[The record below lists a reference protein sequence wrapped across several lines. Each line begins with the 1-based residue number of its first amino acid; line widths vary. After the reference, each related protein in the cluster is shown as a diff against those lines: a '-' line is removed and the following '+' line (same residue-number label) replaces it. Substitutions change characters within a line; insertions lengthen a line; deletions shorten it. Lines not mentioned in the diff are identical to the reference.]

1 MTAEP
6 SAPAQDGAGVQ
17 PGPRIRAS
25 DADRTATVDVLQ
37 DAVARG
43 LLTHDE
49 GGERMATALAARFR
63 DELPPLTADLPPLPA
78 PAPAAAAAAGW
89 RQLGSTLVAQVRHD
103 VQAAVAAGPR
113 SRRFLLTALVAIL
126 LVGFLV
132 TVAALVVHGM
142 FDGGYDGRE
151 FGEHMRFDRP

>member
-6 SAPAQDGAGVQ
+6 SAPAQDGASVQ

-25 DADRTATVDVLQ
+25 DADRTATVEVLQ

-78 PAPAAAAAAGW
+78 PAPAAAGW

-103 VQAAVAAGPR
+103 VQTAVAAGPR

-132 TVAALVVHGM
+132 TVAALALHGM
-142 FDGGYDGRE
+142 FDGGYDGDD
-151 FGEHMRFDRP
+151 FGEHMWFHRP

>member
-6 SAPAQDGAGVQ
+6 SPPAQDGAGVQ

-78 PAPAAAAAAGW
+78 PAAAAAGW

-132 TVAALVVHGM
+132 TVAALALHGM
-142 FDGGYDGRE
+142 FDAGYDGEE